1 MLRLR
6 APTVSAIG
14 AGLVAAAMMFSAS
27 TGAHAGMPRGAVL
40 SADEQNGDETT
51 GSTIARGNAEIMVP
65 DYAVN
70 GKADVIELW
79 PKRNEILLKG
89 RADLTVGRRHYAS
102 DTLVCTLDFDRCTS
116 PTASAADPQPAASV
130 TEQPVTD
137 PQVSAHPVT
146 GPPLTAATTPR

>member
-1 MLRLR
+1 MLRLS
-6 APTVSAIG
+6 APAVSAIG
-14 AGLVAAAMMFSAS
+14 AGVFAAAMIVAS
-27 TGAHAGMPRGAVL
+27 INAHAGMPRGAVL

-65 DYAVN
+65 DYAIN

-89 RADLTVGRRHYAS
+89 RADLTVGRHHYAS

-116 PTASAADPQPAASV
+116 PTASAADPQPAALLS
-130 TEQPVTD
+130 E
-137 PQVSAHPVT
+137 
-146 GPPLTAATTPR
+146 PPLTAATTPR